1 MVHAIAGRALGDRAR
16 LSGFSRIKFKK
27 IIRPGDGLTITLT
40 CRTELPGM
48 VAFRIE
54 SGADIACS
62 GTLTLTS

>member
-54 SGADIACS
+54 CGADIACS